1 MDDGLF
7 RGYSAEELERQ
18 YSPRASVPDHERY
31 ALEAASRSADCRSKA
46 ANAVYDVAYGP
57 HPLETMDIFRP
68 DASDG
73 APVHIFI
80 HGGYW
85 RARVKEEF
93 SYIAEPMVDAG
104 AIVAVVNYA
113 LCPEV
118 SIEEIVRQTRA
129 CCAFLW
135 RNPDVHGGDIG
146 RMHISGHS
154 AGGHLAAMLMATRW
168 PDFDAGLPADLIKS
182 GVLLSGIYDLAP
194 ILHTSVQDDVRLT
207 GDAVQ
212 RISPL
217 TLEPATKAPMTIAV
231 GGAESDEFRRQ
242 SRDLADTW
250 KALAP
255 VEHLEFP
262 ELNHFSI
269 LTETATADSQLTALR
284 LRHMGLA

>member
-1 MDDGLF
+1 MDDGIYQ
-7 RGYSAEELERQ
+7 GYSAEELDRQ
-18 YSPRASVPDHERY
+18 YSPRASVPDHERH
-31 ALEAASRSADCRSKA
+31 ALEAASRSADYRSRA
-46 ANAVYDVAYGP
+46 GNAVYDVAYGP
-57 HPLETMDIFRP
+57 HPMETLDVFRP
-68 DASDG
+68 GSPAG
-73 APVHIFI
+73 APVHVFI

-93 SYIAEPMVDAG
+93 SYVAEPLVDAG
-104 AIVAVVNYA
+104 AVVAVVNYA

-135 RNPDVHGGDIG
+135 RNPDVHGGDID

-154 AGGHLAAMLMATRW
+154 AGGHLAAMLMATDW
-168 PDFDAGLPADLIKS
+168 PHFDDGLPADMIKS
-182 GVLLSGIYDLAP
+182 GVLLSGIYDLTP
-194 ILHTSVQDDVRLT
+194 ILRTSVQNDVRLT
-207 GDAVQ
+207 DDAVR

-217 TLEPATKAPMTIAV
+217 TRKPATKAPMTIAV

-242 SRDLADTW
+242 SRVLADAW
-250 KALAP
+250 KRLAP
-255 VEHLEFP
+255 IEHLELP
-262 ELNHFSI
+262 GLNHFSI